1 MRIFSPSWQDTSRN
15 LSKVDQM
22 LGEYR
27 DHTDDQAQA
36 MTLVREPIVQSHSL
50 PVKSLGVP
58 ASFMSFLLS
67 TL

>member
-1 MRIFSPSWQDTSRN
+1 MLSFASPWQDTSRN

-36 MTLVREPIVQSHSL
+36 MTLVRTLTEPYHS
-50 PVKSLGVP
+50 KSSISNSVMLYSLNEGCL
-58 ASFMSFLLS
+58 F
-67 TL
+67 